1 MTKHHLVNKCRGGHA
16 TPDNLL
22 QLWNDKHEIWHV
34 LFKNDSPEEI
44 IKVLERMIRMKGR
57 TWATTSLSANHSIS
71 PSALSVE
78 GKSPATWVN
87 TSASRTTL
95 KRMNGER
102 FALQMTPAT
111 TKPSSDTNG

>member
-57 TWATTSLSANHSIS
+57 KEGNNGLHDAGIS
-71 PSALSVE
+71 TEAQMRAMWEAYERNP
-78 GKSPATWVN
+78 
-87 TSASRTTL
+87 RTTTRRSVL
-95 KRMNGER
+95 PPDR
-102 FALQMTPAT
+102 P
-111 TKPSSDTNG
+111 